1 MYQSSGQCSKDDFC
15 KYRSRNTGI
24 GISEPV
30 PDVTETVAP
39 EVIIAEI
46 NSIGPVTL
54 ESETIMNTIRTQY
67 NALPDADKAKIT
79 NYQILV
85 DDEVQLA
92 ALKAASGQ

>member
-1 MYQSSGQCSKDDFC
+1 MVF
-15 KYRSRNTGI
+15 RT
-24 GISEPV
+24 EPV

-39 EVIIAEI
+39 EIIIAEI
-46 NSIGPVTL
+46 DSIGPVTL

-67 NALPDADKAKIT
+67 NALSDADKAKIT